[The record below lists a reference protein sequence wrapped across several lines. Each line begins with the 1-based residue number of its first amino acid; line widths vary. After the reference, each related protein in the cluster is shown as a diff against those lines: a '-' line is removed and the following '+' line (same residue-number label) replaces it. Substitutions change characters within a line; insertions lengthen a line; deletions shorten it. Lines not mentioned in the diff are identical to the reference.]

1 MPLRMAAAIRE
12 GAMKAKKW
20 YNIQA
25 KGDDIAE
32 ISIFGD
38 IGSSWWGDSVTA
50 ADFKKDFD
58 EIKGR
63 SKINILINSPGG
75 DVFDGIA
82 IHNIIATER
91 AKVSVEVL
99 GLAASAASI
108 IALAG
113 SSLSIDAGG
122 FFMIHNVWTFAMGDA
137 DDLRKQA
144 DDLDK
149 ISGELVNIYEAHS
162 NLSAEEIQEFMDAE
176 TWFTAAEAI
185 EHGFADEQV
194 EHEAAAASLSIDPKY
209 AYQHV
214 PDRFRGSAEGNTK
227 PPETVRELEAILRD
241 AGYSRQRSVDIAAH
255 GFGTDQRDS
264 EPEDDQRDS
273 EPPEEKT
280 EPQNVIP
287 YKTLLRM
294 RENKSLLKEG

>member
-1 MPLRMAAAIRE
+1 
-12 GAMKAKKW
+12 MKTW
-20 YNIQA
+20 YKIQA
-25 KGDDIAE
+25 KSDDVAE

-38 IGSSWWGDSVTA
+38 IGSSWWGESITA

-58 EIKGR
+58 DIKSSKEIK
-63 SKINILINSPGG
+63 ILINSPGG

-91 AKVSVEVL
+91 AKVSVEVM

-113 SSLSIDAGG
+113 SSLTIDAGG

-137 DDLRKQA
+137 NDLRKQA

-162 NLSAEEIQEFMDAE
+162 DLSAKQIKEFMDAE
-176 TWFTAAEAI
+176 TWFTASEAI
-185 EHGFADEQV
+185 EHGFADEQI
-194 EHEAAAASLSIDPKY
+194 EHEAAAASVSIDSKY
-209 AYQHV
+209 AYRHV
-214 PDRFRGSAEGNTK
+214 PERFRGNAEGNKK
-227 PPETVRELEAILRD
+227 PPETVREVEAVLRD
-241 AGYSRQRSVDIAAH
+241 SGFSKKRSVDIAAH
-255 GFGTDQRDS
+255 GFETDQRDAG
-264 EPEDDQRDS
+264 PEDDQRDS

-287 YKTLLRM
+287 YSTLLRM
-294 RENKSLLKEG
+294 RENKSFLKEG